1 MSYNDS
7 QDTQHSNLDELHDLS
22 ARCADASERLVRLQ
36 FGALRAA
43 SDQAFACLGQ
53 WLPGRGADPAL
64 EWRSLTDHSRRIWGL
79 LASSRGV
86 LLDLWAEQLDA
97 DRRQMRGMVAEVAR
111 NAPSEAAPV
120 VRSLTNLLGAL
131 GGCCDIATNL
141 AERAV
146 DLGASMPSVEP
157 YPSRNPAQVA
167 VERPAPCGSRV
178 SVARIATRVGEGQ

>member
-22 ARCADASERLVRLQ
+22 ARCADASERLLRLQ
-36 FGALRAA
+36 FGALRTA
-43 SDQAFACLGQ
+43 SDQAFACLGRR
-53 WLPGRGADPAL
+53 LPGQVADPAL
-64 EWRSLTDHSRRIWGL
+64 EWRSLTDHNRRLWGL

-97 DRRQMRGMVAEVAR
+97 GRRQMRGMVAEVAR
-111 NAPSEAAPV
+111 NAPSDAAPV

-131 GGCCDIATNL
+131 DDCCDIATNL

-157 YPSRNPAQVA
+157 APAGA
-167 VERPAPCGSRV
+167 GEET
-178 SVARIATRVGEGQ
+178 IAKRSTPTEA